1 MAIIKRTVQKEAS
14 SAYFARTRPRF
25 LDWLPP
31 TREELLHAAKTR
43 SEDREAQLKKVT
55 ELEKDRQKKKASE
68 RKTLPGR

>member
-1 MAIIKRTVQKEAS
+1 MAIIKRTVQKESS
-14 SAYFARTRPRF
+14 SAYFARTRPKF

-31 TREELLHAAKTR
+31 TPEELLLAAQTR